1 MRAQKLLSL
10 SLLLLFFIPGV
21 FFLLEGGLGNFPLPS
36 PEDFWGSFAAQEAEA
51 VLEESFPGRDQLSR
65 MAASL
70 QTVLGRN
77 QQNGCFYSADG
88 ILQNLPDADEKI
100 TSENLEALQ
109 NYADSSSAPCYFLLS
124 PTSAAIEQN
133 KIPSLA
139 LDSLFNQKQYIQR
152 CYSALSSRFRTID
165 GYNSLFSHQAEYLYY
180 RTDSRLTALGCYYL
194 YASAGEKLGYS
205 ARSINDF
212 SISYPLHDYYGN
224 LLPLAP
230 YAQVKPDVVS
240 LLFYQKRSRE
250 VRLVQEPLGAAAE
263 KEMYDLDLLES
274 TDPLQVYLGPD
285 SGVTD
290 LVAKSTPQDG
300 RLLVFT
306 DGSCNALFPPMAI
319 HYRQIRVVNL
329 LFATLSQLEQIHP
342 EEFDQV
348 LFVFSID
355 SFGYDSTISYALG
368 NHASLH
374 GS

>member
-1 MRAQKLLSL
+1 
-10 SLLLLFFIPGV
+10 
-21 FFLLEGGLGNFPLPS
+21 
-36 PEDFWGSFAAQEAEA
+36 
-51 VLEESFPGRDQLSR
+51 
-65 MAASL
+65 
-70 QTVLGRN
+70 
-77 QQNGCFYSADG
+77 
-88 ILQNLPDADEKI
+88 
-100 TSENLEALQ
+100 
-109 NYADSSSAPCYFLLS
+109 
-124 PTSAAIEQN
+124 
-133 KIPSLA
+133 
-139 LDSLFNQKQYIQR
+139 
-152 CYSALSSRFRTID
+152 
-165 GYNSLFSHQAEYLYY
+165 
-180 RTDSRLTALGCYYL
+180 
-194 YASAGEKLGYS
+194 
-205 ARSINDF
+205 
-212 SISYPLHDYYGN
+212 
-224 LLPLAP
+224 
-230 YAQVKPDVVS
+230 
-240 LLFYQKRSRE
+240 
-250 VRLVQEPLGAAAE
+250 
-263 KEMYDLDLLES
+263 MYDLDLLES